1 MEIKEI
7 EQFVIESGSD
17 SLAVFGGK
25 FEGGIH
31 IQQIP
36 DEIAPCIS
44 EILKSGKIKSYLE
57 IGVAAGGTAFV
68 FNHYFHPE
76 IVLIDDNKHHKA
88 ALRPKVMD
96 KIIRHEII
104 RKSGDN
110 AAIAAAQD
118 LSPYDLILIDGDH
131 SYQGVNADV
140 KNYLPMLNKE
150 GFLVFHDSARSGFG
164 IKRMVKELKKD
175 TSLKFINEYVSKKMT
190 PCGVAL
196 FRRVK

>member
-1 MEIKEI
+1 MKEI
-7 EQFVIESGSD
+7 EQFITASGSD
-17 SLAVFGGK
+17 NLSVFGGEY
-25 FEGGIH
+25 EGGIN

-36 DEIAPCIS
+36 DEIAPCIKYLLDF
-44 EILKSGKIKSYLE
+44 EIKSYLE

-110 AAIAAAQD
+110 AAIAAAQE

-164 IKRMVKELKKD
+164 VKRMVKELKKD